1 VNVRFFASA
10 APLLWILSTGCSG
23 AAEVPDTPD
32 LTVLDHEYNSP
43 SAVIDPTEIDQVL
56 ADLPELRR
64 IASGF
69 RATGYTTRGVDE
81 AEDSSQEDE
90 TLRVQGS
97 VRVTIRCPG
106 ELDDPVYD
114 ANANG
119 SLSLTIG
126 VENSHIRR
134 GIGGRATNCVLR
146 GDDDGLPVRV
156 SVDGPFAFDLGRDL
170 SIRDRWS
177 GRLLMLISGTIH
189 IGDLELKN
197 LSARWKSDKFE
208 YLFVLPNDD
217 WIIAQLTQDGIS
229 IRDKE
234 RTWVCPDGQPCGF

>member
-1 VNVRFFASA
+1 MKAHWFA
-10 APLLWILSTGCSG
+10 PTVCLLACSG
-23 AAEVPDTPD
+23 AAEVPNTPD
-32 LTVLDHEYNSP
+32 LTVLDGEYNSP
-43 SAVIDPTEIDQVL
+43 TAVIDPGDIDQVL
-56 ADLPELRR
+56 ADMPSIRA
-64 IASGF
+64 IAPGF
-69 RATGYTTRGVDE
+69 RATSYATRGVNE

-90 TLRVQGS
+90 TLRIQGS
-97 VRVTIRCPG
+97 IRVTLRCPG

-114 ANANG
+114 ADTNG
-119 SLSLTIG
+119 SLALTIG
-126 VENSHIRR
+126 VENSRIRH

-146 GDDDGLPVRV
+146 ADDEGLPVRV
-156 SVDGPFAFDLGRDL
+156 SIDGPFAFDLGRDL
-170 SIRDRWS
+170 SIRERWS

-208 YLFVLPNDD
+208 YLFVLPNND
-217 WIIAQLTQDGIS
+217 WIVAQLTADGIS